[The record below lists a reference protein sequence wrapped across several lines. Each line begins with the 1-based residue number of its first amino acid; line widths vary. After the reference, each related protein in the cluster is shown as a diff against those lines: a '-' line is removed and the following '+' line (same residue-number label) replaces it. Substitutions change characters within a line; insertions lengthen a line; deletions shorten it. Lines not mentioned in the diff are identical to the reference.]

1 MAQVLVVDDELTIAQ
16 MLEILLRNDGHS
28 VFQAHNGNEALKLLK
43 ENVFDLM
50 ITDVRLP
57 GIDGITLMQKAKEV
71 QTHLAVIV
79 ITAYAGVDTAVEAMR
94 SGAFDYVTKPFK
106 LNELKVKIER
116 ALSYENAMAENKVLK
131 TTLKTKYHF
140 NFIIG
145 DSEPM
150 LQIYRTIEK
159 VSRTNTTIL
168 ITGESGTGKELVAR
182 AIHDSSLRSD
192 KPFVTLNCA
201 AMPET
206 LLESELFG
214 YTKGAFTGAV
224 GNKKGLFE
232 TADGG
237 TIFLDEIG
245 AIPLNMQSKL
255 LRVLQEKEIRH
266 VGGNENISVDVRVVA
281 ATNENLEEKISKG
294 EFRED
299 LFFRLSVIPMRLP
312 PLRERKQDI
321 PMLAAHFLT
330 QFEKENKIKINI
342 SDDALAALSEH
353 AWPGNIRQLENMLK
367 RIATLSETGLI
378 DTDELPPEIKTTA
391 YAKKPFAQSQ
401 SDVLTEEKIL
411 QLKDYLKNVEESYIG
426 KIIKFYEGNKEK
438 AAKKLGV
445 SLATLYRKL
454 GTEENGQ

>member
-182 AIHDSSLRSD
+182 AIHESSLRSE

-224 GNKKGLFE
+224 ANKKGLFE

-281 ATNENLEEKISKG
+281 ATNENLEEKIAKG

-321 PMLAAHFLT
+321 PMLAAHFLA
-330 QFEKENKIKINI
+330 QFEKENKIKISI

-391 YAKKPFAQSQ
+391 YAKKASVQSQ
-401 SDVLTEEKIL
+401 ADVLTEEKIL
-411 QLKDYLKNVEESYIG
+411 QLKDFLKNVEESYIG
-426 KIIKFYEGNKEK
+426 KVIKFYEGSKEK
-438 AAKKLGV
+438 AAKKLGI

>member
-1 MAQVLVVDDELTIAQ
+1 MAQILVVDDELTIAQ
-16 MLEILLRNDGHS
+16 MLDILLRNEGHS
-28 VFQAHNGNEALKLLK
+28 VFQAHNGNDALKLLK

-57 GIDGITLMQKAKEV
+57 GIDGITLMQRAKEV
-71 QTHLAVIV
+71 QSHLAVII
-79 ITAYAGVDTAVEAMR
+79 ITAYAGVDTAVDAMR
-94 SGAFDYVTKPFK
+94 NGAFDYVTKPFK

-150 LQIYRTIEK
+150 IQIYRTIEK
-159 VSRTNTTIL
+159 VSRTNTTVL

-182 AIHDSSLRSD
+182 AIHESSLRSD

-224 GNKKGLFE
+224 ANKKGLFE
-232 TADGG
+232 TASGG

-245 AIPLNMQSKL
+245 AIPLSMQSKL

-266 VGGNENISVDVRVVA
+266 VGGTENISVDSRVVA
-281 ATNENLEEKISKG
+281 ATNENLEEKIAKG

-321 PMLAAHFLT
+321 PMLAAHFLS

-342 SDDALAALSEH
+342 SDDALAALAEH
-353 AWPGNIRQLENMLK
+353 SWPGNIRQLENTLK
-367 RIATLSETGLI
+367 RIATLNESGFI
-378 DTDELPPEIKTTA
+378 DTDELPPEIKTDA
-391 YAKKPFAQSQ
+391 YVKKTSSLAQS
-401 SDVLTEEKIL
+401 DLLTEEKIL
-411 QLKDYLKNVEESYIG
+411 QLKDFLKNVEESYIG
-426 KIIKFYEGNKEK
+426 KVIKFYDGSKEK
-438 AAKKLGV
+438 AAKKLGI

-454 GTEENGQ
+454 GTEENSQ